1 MGMGF
6 RGFEMLRHSRDI
18 VVPFS
23 TCRLI
28 LPPSLSLTSKTGSN
42 CSLQKHLLITHG
54 TYGNAQ
60 VNSPIIL
67 SLQRNS
73 EKCQSRRHP
82 ETIPK
87 ASRRNK
93 AELKQ

>member
-6 RGFEMLRHSRDI
+6 RRFEMLRHSRDI

-54 TYGNAQ
+54 THGNAQ

-73 EKCQSRRHP
+73 RNTYP
-82 ETIPK
+82 EDIPK
-87 ASRRNK
+87 
-93 AELKQ
+93 E